1 MTGSVAAFGMAVGGT
16 SRICYLM
23 MTRLRNRRANR
34 GSSGNSSGADGG
46 DYDGSDGWSLSYWF
60 GGGHSALDP
69 SGNPIDFGGD
79 SDGGGGWRWR
89 RRRGW
94 RRVTLPRYRKSSSL
108 LTCRKSSF
116 LDSF

>member
-1 MTGSVAAFGMAVGGT
+1 MTGAVAAFGMAVGGT

-79 SDGGGGWRWR
+79 SDGGGGW
-89 RRRGW
+89 GGGGEGGGGG
-94 RRVTLPRYRKSSSL
+94 
-108 LTCRKSSF
+108 
-116 LDSF
+116 D